1 MSTSKPAGRRNTVKR
16 GTRSRAQERRAH
28 RRFPLHYPASLRI
41 SGASSSRE
49 LQSISQDISVQGIL
63 LATDSRLPQ
72 PCRVSFT
79 ITVQEEYIVR
89 PIELAG
95 EGEVVRVEPHR
106 RGTGFSI
113 AVKCSRPI
121 FELTG
126 PSGTHRQ
133 EN

>member
-1 MSTSKPAGRRNTVKR
+1 MPTSKPVRKSKTIKRR
-16 GTRSRAQERRAH
+16 TRSRPQERRAH
-28 RRFPLHYPASLRI
+28 RRFALHYPVSLRI
-41 SGASSSRE
+41 GGESSSHE
-49 LQSISQDISVQGIL
+49 LQSVSQDISIQGIL
-63 LATDSRLPQ
+63 LETDSPVPQ
-72 PCRVSFT
+72 RCQVSFR

-106 RGTGFSI
+106 WGRGFSI
-113 AVKCSRPI
+113 AVKCSKPI

-133 EN
+133 KN